1 MEPHYIT
8 IKKTAR
14 YYTSGPLH
22 KKYKAVCFALH
33 GYGQLAAYFNK
44 KLQASELDS
53 ILFVVPEGLHRFYLQ
68 NSAGR
73 VGASWMT
80 KEDRLNDIE
89 DYCLYLDQLRSHFK
103 DQIEAANYVG
113 ILAFS
118 QGVATGCRWLA
129 HSAYKFDFLVNWAGA
144 FPPDLNFEAA
154 LEKMRTIPV
163 WLALGDADE
172 YISEEQLQQH
182 LKTLQ
187 EKGFSPQV
195 KRYKGEHRIYIEP
208 LVEIFNEMK
217 I

>member
-53 ILFVVPEGLHRFYLQ
+53 ILFVVPEGLHRF
-68 NSAGR
+68 
-73 VGASWMT
+73 
-80 KEDRLNDIE
+80 
-89 DYCLYLDQLRSHFK
+89 YLDQLRSHFK